1 MGPQRYF
8 AGVRA
13 LLLVLVLQTSG
24 ALAQGLPR
32 GDAKGLGL
40 APEKL
45 DRIGQLL
52 QETVTARQI
61 AGASAA
67 VIRKGQVAYFVT
79 VGQQDVE
86 ANTPLTADTI
96 FRIASMTKPI
106 TSVAALMLVDE
117 GKLRV
122 SDPVSKYTP
131 EFKSLTVL
139 VPKAA
144 DNKEAPPYTL
154 VPAER
159 EVTVHHL
166 LTHTSGITYG
176 LFGKP
181 HLSELYTKAGVSDGL
196 IETPGTMA
204 DNVRR
209 LALTPLH
216 NQPAAAWQYGL
227 NTDVL
232 GRVVE
237 VAAGKTLDEFFRERI
252 FAPLKMLDTSF
263 VVPADKRGRLSA
275 LYTIGDDKMIRRVG
289 NEPQRAGPVVYSA
302 TYSTQDGSQYFSG
315 GAGLSSTIGDFS
327 RFAQMLLNGGELEG
341 ARLLKPETI
350 ALMTTNQVG
359 DLKVD
364 AGNHGDGFGY
374 GFGVVTERPGP
385 RPADAS
391 AVGSYGWGGMFYTYF
406 WVDPQRQLIGVL
418 MSQIYPSTH
427 LKLREEFQQRTYQAL
442 VP

>member
-1 MGPQRYF
+1 
-8 AGVRA
+8 
-13 LLLVLVLQTSG
+13 
-24 ALAQGLPR
+24 
-32 GDAKGLGL
+32 
-40 APEKL
+40 
-45 DRIGQLL
+45 
-52 QETVTARQI
+52 
-61 AGASAA
+61 
-67 VIRKGQVAYFVT
+67 
-79 VGQQDVE
+79 
-86 ANTPLTADTI
+86 
-96 FRIASMTKPI
+96 MTKPI

-122 SDPVSKYTP
+122 SDPVSKYIP
-131 EFKSLTVL
+131 EFKNLTVL
-139 VPKAA
+139 VPKVGDDKAA
-144 DNKEAPPYTL
+144 LPYTL
-154 VPAER
+154 VPVER

-181 HLSELYTKAGVSDGL
+181 HLSELYAKAGVSDGL

-209 LALTPLH
+209 LALTPLL
-216 NQPAAAWQYGL
+216 NQPGAAWEYGL

-252 FAPLKMLDTSF
+252 FAPLKMVDTFF

-275 LYTIGDDKMIRRVG
+275 LYTVADDKTIRRVG

-302 TYSTQDGSQYFSG
+302 TYSTQDGSQFFSG
-315 GAGLSSTIGDFS
+315 GAGLCSTIGDYS

-341 ARLLKPETI
+341 ARLLKPETV

-359 DLKVD
+359 DLKVE

-374 GFGVVTERPGP
+374 GLGVVTDRPGA

-427 LKLREEFQQRTYQAL
+427 LKLREEFQQRTYQAV